1 MSHYKINER
10 KCSTTFFPFDFI
22 FLCNTDGG
30 DGDGSRGISVS
41 EASRNHSQF
50 TLPSPGV
57 ELYLPPLGPGP
68 PLTSDFLLPGAA
80 CRSLAKDWQ

>member
-41 EASRNHSQF
+41 EASPNNSQF
-50 TLPSPGV
+50 TVPSPGV
-57 ELYLPPLGPGP
+57 ELYPHPSGRDHRLPQICFCPGP
-68 PLTSDFLLPGAA
+68 AR
-80 CRSLAKDWQ
+80 RSLAEDWQ